1 MTLLT
6 DGVEATSNASLSHA
20 SASGGAFSFDFR
32 CSYGVTQVTVISAK
46 IASDSTTDDVPLNVE
61 EAVRDRYSAAA
72 QAKEAALCCP
82 VEYDRKYLEA
92 IPEEIIERDY
102 GCGDPSQFVNPGDT
116 VLDLGSGGGKICYI
130 AAQVVGSEGKVIGVD
145 CNDDMLGLARQYQS
159 EMTTKLG
166 YSNVEFRKG
175 KIQDLKLNLELLDD
189 QLARRPVKTSTD
201 WLEMETQAQKLR
213 DTKPLVES
221 DSVDVIVSN
230 CVLNLVREED
240 RRLLFA
246 EMFRTLRRGGR
257 AVISDIVSDE
267 DVPEAL
273 RNDARLWSGCMSGA
287 FREDLFLKAFED
299 AGFYG
304 VEIVKRQ
311 TEPWAVVDGIEFR
324 SMTVRAWK
332 GKEGPCLER
341 KQAVIY
347 NGPWKAVIDDDGHR
361 LNRGERMAVCDKT
374 FNIYTGE
381 PYGNQVTALPPVEDV
396 SLDRAA
402 DFDCKKTATRDPR
415 ETKGGIAGLTI
426 LPSENCCS
434 PGGDCC

>member
-1 MTLLT
+1 MRPAKLT
-6 DGVEATSNASLSHA
+6 IINALVA
-20 SASGGAFSFDFR
+20 AGAFVFNF
-32 CSYGVTQVTVISAK
+32 CHSYGATQVTAISAK
-46 IASDSTTDDVPLNVE
+46 TASDSTASIAPLNVE
-61 EAVRDRYSAAA
+61 AAVRDRYSAAA
-72 QAKEAALCCP
+72 QQKEAALCCP
-82 VEYDRKYLEA
+82 VEYDRQYLEA

-102 GCGDPSQFVNPGDT
+102 GCGDPSQFVKPGDT

-130 AAQVVGSEGKVIGVD
+130 AAQVVGAEGKVIGVD
-145 CNDDMLGLARQYQS
+145 CNDDMLTLARQYQPEMS
-159 EMTTKLG
+159 EKLG
-166 YSNVEFRKG
+166 YDNVDFRKG
-175 KIQDLKLNLELLDD
+175 KIQDLKLNLELLDQ
-189 QLARRPVKTSTD
+189 QLAERPVQTSTD
-201 WLEMETQAQKLR
+201 WLEMETLAQNLR
-213 DTKPLVES
+213 DTNPLVES

-240 RRLLFA
+240 RRQLFA

-311 TEPWAVVDGIEFR
+311 EEPWAVVDGIEFR

-341 KQAVIY
+341 KQAIVY

-361 LNRGERMAVCDKT
+361 LNRGERIAVCDKT
-374 FNIYTGE
+374 FNIYTSD
-381 PYGNQVTALPPVEDV
+381 PYGSQITPLPPAENIP
-396 SLDRAA
+396 LDQATQ
-402 DFDCKKTATRDPR
+402 FDCRRMSIRDPQ
-415 ETKGGIAGLTI
+415 ETKGGTASLTI
-426 LPSENCCS
+426 LPSEDCCS
-434 PGGDCC
+434 PGGNCC